1 MALYALQRLRVGAG
15 LSPAAQASGQSY
27 RPGKLGRG
35 GGAACL
41 QSGEGNLMDYR
52 TILVELGSDAGCAA
66 RIRMAADLASCFG
79 AHVIGASATGLR
91 IDPVR
96 GAGDDAARYAELA
109 RRRLL
114 GQVASHGE
122 LLGNTLADTAP
133 GITFSH
139 HVVEEETGWV
149 LAQEARVAD
158 IVLLAQPGATG
169 SGVPSLA
176 AEVAEYVMLNAGRPV
191 IVLPAEVRRL
201 HGGHVVIA
209 WDGQREAARAVAD
222 AMPLLLRARQVT
234 ILAVWGRPG
243 TPDANSEPVAG
254 LRHYLQRHGIV
265 AAVRTE
271 QTSLPVGPVICDV
284 LGELGADFLVA
295 GGYGHSRM
303 RELVLGGTTRTLMRQ
318 TKVPV
323 LFSH

>member
-1 MALYALQRLRVGAG
+1 
-15 LSPAAQASGQSY
+15 
-27 RPGKLGRG
+27 
-35 GGAACL
+35 
-41 QSGEGNLMDYR
+41 MDYR
-52 TILVELGSDAGCAA
+52 TIVVELGPDAGCVA

-114 GQVASHGE
+114 SQVASYRE
-122 LLGNTLADTAP
+122 LLSNTLADAAP

-139 HVVEEETGWV
+139 HVVAEETGWV

-158 IVLLAQPGATG
+158 IVLLARPAPTG
-169 SGVPSLA
+169 GGVPSLV
-176 AEVAEYVMLNAGRPV
+176 AEVAEYVLLNAGRPV
-191 IVLPAEVRRL
+191 IVLSEEVRRL

-234 ILAVWGRPG
+234 ILAVWDRAGR
-243 TPDANSEPVAG
+243 PDANSEPVAG
-254 LRHYLQRHGIV
+254 LRHYLQRYGIV
-265 AAVRTE
+265 VAVRTE

-284 LGELGADFLVA
+284 LGELGADLLVA

-303 RELVLGGTTRTLMRQ
+303 RELVMGGTTRTLMRH
-318 TKVPV
+318 TEVPV

>member
-1 MALYALQRLRVGAG
+1 
-15 LSPAAQASGQSY
+15 
-27 RPGKLGRG
+27 
-35 GGAACL
+35 
-41 QSGEGNLMDYR
+41 MDYR
-52 TILVELGSDAGCAA
+52 TIVVELGPDAGCVA

-114 GQVASHGE
+114 NQVASYRE
-122 LLGNTLADTAP
+122 LLGNTLADAAP
-133 GITFSH
+133 AITFSH
-139 HVVEEETGWV
+139 HVVAEETGWV

-158 IVLLAQPGATG
+158 IVLLARPAATG
-169 SGVPSLA
+169 GVVPSLA
-176 AEVAEYVMLNAGRPV
+176 AEVAEYVLLNAGRPV
-191 IVLPAEVRRL
+191 VVLPDEVRRL

-234 ILAVWGRPG
+234 ILAVWDRACG
-243 TPDANSEPVAG
+243 PDAKSEPVAG

-271 QTSLPVGPVICDV
+271 QTSLPVGAVICDV
-284 LGELGADFLVA
+284 LGELAADFLVA

-303 RELVLGGTTRTLMRQ
+303 RELVIGGTTRTLMRH
-318 TKVPV
+318 TGVPV

>member
-1 MALYALQRLRVGAG
+1 
-15 LSPAAQASGQSY
+15 
-27 RPGKLGRG
+27 
-35 GGAACL
+35 
-41 QSGEGNLMDYR
+41 MDYR
-52 TILVELGSDAGCAA
+52 TIVVELGPDAGCVA

-91 IDPVR
+91 IDHVR
-96 GAGDDAARYAELA
+96 GAGDDAARYAELS
-109 RRRLL
+109 RRRQLSQAAL
-114 GQVASHGE
+114 YGE
-122 LLGNTLADTAP
+122 LLGNTLADAAP

-139 HVVEEETGWV
+139 HVVAEETGWV

-158 IVLLAQPGATG
+158 IVLLARPGATG
-169 SGVPSLA
+169 GVVPSLA
-176 AEVAEYVMLNAGRPV
+176 AEVAEYVLLNAGRPV
-191 IVLPAEVRRL
+191 IVLPEVVCRL
-201 HGGHVVIA
+201 HGGHVAIA

-222 AMPLLLRARQVT
+222 AMPLLLRASQVT
-234 ILAVWGRPG
+234 VLTVGDQTGRPH
-243 TPDANSEPVAG
+243 AKSEPVAG

-271 QTSLPVGPVICDV
+271 RTSLPVGPVICDV

-303 RELVLGGTTRTLMRQ
+303 RELVMGGTTRTLIRHAQ
-318 TKVPV
+318 VPV